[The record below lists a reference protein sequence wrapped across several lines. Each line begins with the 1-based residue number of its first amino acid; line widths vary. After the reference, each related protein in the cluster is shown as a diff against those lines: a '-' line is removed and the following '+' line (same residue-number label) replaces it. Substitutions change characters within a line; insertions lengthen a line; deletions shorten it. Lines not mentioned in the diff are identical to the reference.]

1 MRSTASP
8 VPRVVLDTNVLL
20 SALVF
25 TGGVMSRFRN
35 LWTTGR
41 IQPYASKEA
50 IQELIR
56 VLANNKF
63 KLYAADQEGL
73 LCDYLPFAQVA
84 DAPVNVVKTSLPIC
98 RDPKDQMF
106 LNLATSAKVDYLVTG
121 DQDLLVLAETP
132 DLPFQIIKP
141 VDFLAQHQLLN

>member
-1 MRSTASP
+1 MKIANSS

-25 TGGVMSRFRN
+25 TGGVMARFRN
-35 LWTTGR
+35 LWTTER
-41 IQPYASKEA
+41 IQPYASKET

-63 KLYAADQEGL
+63 KLDVADQEGL
-73 LCDYLPFAQVA
+73 LADYLPFAQVA
-84 DAPVNVVKTSLPIC
+84 DAPVNVVRTSVPIC

-132 DLPFQIIKP
+132 DLPFQIINP
-141 VDFLAQHQLLN
+141 VDFLTQHQLLN

>member
-1 MRSTASP
+1 MKSEASP

-20 SALVF
+20 SAVVF
-25 TGGVMSRFRN
+25 SGGVTARFRN
-35 LWTTGR
+35 LWMTER
-41 IQPYASKEA
+41 IQPYASKET

-63 KLYAADQEGL
+63 KLDAADQEGL
-73 LCDYLPFAQVA
+73 LADYLPFAQVA
-84 DAPVNVVKTSLPIC
+84 DAPVNVIETSLPIC

-121 DQDLLVLAETP
+121 DRKSTRLNSS
-132 DLPFQIIKP
+132 
-141 VDFLAQHQLLN
+141 HQ